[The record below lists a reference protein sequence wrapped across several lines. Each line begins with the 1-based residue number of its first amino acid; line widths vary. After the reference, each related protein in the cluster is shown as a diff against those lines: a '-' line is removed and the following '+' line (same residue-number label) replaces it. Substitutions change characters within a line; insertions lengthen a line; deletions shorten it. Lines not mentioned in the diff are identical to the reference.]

1 VPEKRAANKDVSFIS
16 AKISYWEEAENSSS
30 RAIEG

>member
-1 VPEKRAANKDVSFIS
+1 MRVANKDVSFIS
-16 AKISYWEEAENSSS
+16 AKISYWEEAANPSP